1 MGVHVQHGLKNL
13 AARKSD
19 PHIGGCNS
27 QKLEQ
32 ENNGLKNFSFRPSA
46 RRPGTAKI
54 SLFTGD
60 AHAIFL

>member
-32 ENNGLKNFSFRPSA
+32 ENNGLEKFSF
-46 RRPGTAKI
+46 
-54 SLFTGD
+54 SLETRHNKD
-60 AHAIFL
+60 IHVHS